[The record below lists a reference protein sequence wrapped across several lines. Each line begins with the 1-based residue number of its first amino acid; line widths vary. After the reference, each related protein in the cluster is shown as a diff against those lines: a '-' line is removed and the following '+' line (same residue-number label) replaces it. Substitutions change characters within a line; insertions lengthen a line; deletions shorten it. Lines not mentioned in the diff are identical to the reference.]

1 MSRAGRR
8 RAEPLVARGSRYPA
22 RTLGLKARPRP
33 AKARGAAASGE
44 EAGTPGLAVR
54 LDRDVDPPPG
64 DRAPRAA
71 RFDPRRSD
79 GNPHFRALDVRDRGL
94 CRAIV
99 GIALRRRGEIEAAL
113 AEALDKPLPEN
124 SGALAAILHVA
135 AAQILFLDVP
145 DHAAVNLAVEQAAG
159 SHRTGRA
166 RGLVN
171 GVLRQLSRGSSTLP
185 QRPAG
190 RLNTP
195 PWLFQRWSNAYGEA
209 TAEKIAAA
217 HLELPPLDLS
227 AKGDAA
233 ALGRAARR

>member
-1 MSRAGRR
+1 M
-8 RAEPLVARGSRYPA
+8 PLDSI
-22 RTLGLKARPRP
+22 LD
-33 AKARGAAASGE
+33 
-44 EAGTPGLAVR
+44 EAT
-54 LDRDVDPPPG
+54 
-64 DRAPRAA
+64 
-71 RFDPRRSD
+71 

-113 AEALDKPLPEN
+113 ADALDKPLPEN

-171 GVLRQLSRGSSTLP
+171 GVLRQLARSSTHASAAAGGPAEHAAVAVPALERLP
-185 QRPAG
+185 TARRSRKKSPPRISSRRPSIFRSRTTPRSGPSGSAENCFRPA
-190 RLNTP
+190 RSA
-195 PWLFQRWSNAYGEA
+195 FSER
-209 TAEKIAAA
+209 TAS
-217 HLELPPLDLS
+217 PTSS
-227 AKGDAA
+227 ASA
-233 ALGRAARR
+233 RAPGGCRMPRRRFRRACSAM